1 MESYQDAMFEL
12 RESNRVRANPNTKV
26 PPTGLTMTGQSLA
39 ATCLRLIGFFCPS
52 PLARFQCQEHQHGF
66 KKGVFLGKSW
76 SDTLWRVS
84 ATRDVACRMSYFL
97 CLSKPGDASAAART
111 SRTGSP
117 RTASHQIWTLESVNC
132 LPHEEFATHGSLQ
145 KDAEAFACLKD
156 ETMLLSSFKNR
167 KLPLKKDRTYYR

>member
-39 ATCLRLIGFFCPS
+39 AACLRLIGFFCPS
-52 PLARFQCQEHQHGF
+52 PLARFQCQEHQHGV

-84 ATRDVACRMSYFL
+84 ATRDVACRISYFL

-117 RTASHQIWTLESVNC
+117 RTASHQIWTLESVK
-132 LPHEEFATHGSLQ
+132 FSLMKSSQ
-145 KDAEAFACLKD
+145 RTVACKRTCEVFACLKD
-156 ETMLLSSFKNR
+156 ETMLLSS
-167 KLPLKKDRTYYR
+167 TVSCH

>member
-66 KKGVFLGKSW
+66 KKGVFLGKAGAIPFGEYLLPAMW
-76 SDTLWRVS
+76 PAECLIFC
-84 ATRDVACRMSYFL
+84 ACRSQGTRPL
-97 CLSKPGDASAAART
+97 QRGPVALVL
-111 SRTGSP
+111 
-117 RTASHQIWTLESVNC
+117 LERHLIKYGHWS
-132 LPHEEFATHGSLQ
+132 Q
-145 KDAEAFACLKD
+145 
-156 ETMLLSSFKNR
+156 
-167 KLPLKKDRTYYR
+167 